1 MFREQIGKDNMV
13 KPMKRLQLGKNGLSP
28 EFINQVK
35 SIFENSKEMMVKI
48 SILKSACRD
57 KKEAEKIAQDLVE
70 SLGKNFDYKLIGYVM
85 TVKKFRKA
93 QR

>member
-1 MFREQIGKDNMV
+1 MV

>member
-1 MFREQIGKDNMV
+1 MV
-13 KPMKRLQLGKNGLSP
+13 RPMKRLQLGKNGLSP

-35 SIFENSKEMMVKI
+35 SIFEDSKETMVKV

-57 KKEAEKIAQDLVE
+57 KKEAEKIAQDLVA
-70 SLGKNFDYKLIGYVM
+70 SLGKNYDYKLIGYVM